1 MTKFNYFKTQDT
13 ALAPQYSTEQAS
25 CFDLCACLVPES
37 SITGFN
43 RFNEKIWSESV
54 VSSGGS
60 ITLYPQ
66 DRMLIP
72 TGLVFNIP
80 DGYSIRIHPRSGLSF
95 KNGIQLANCEGV
107 IDSDYYHETF
117 VALVNISDVPF
128 TIKHGDRIAQAELVQ
143 DLRAKF
149 SETTERPEMR
159 TNRQGGFGSTGIETV
174 EKSND

>member
-1 MTKFNYFKTQDT
+1 
-13 ALAPQYSTEQAS
+13 
-25 CFDLCACLVPES
+25 
-37 SITGFN
+37 
-43 RFNEKIWSESV
+43 
-54 VSSGGS
+54 
-60 ITLYPQ
+60 
-66 DRMLIP
+66 MLIP

-80 DGYSIRIHPRSGLSF
+80 DGYSIRIHPRSGISF

-117 VALVNISDVPF
+117 VALVNMSDVPF

-143 DLRAKF
+143 DLGAKF

-174 EKSND
+174 EKKQ